1 MHEHGDDGP
10 PPFVLGSM
18 VDMGEQKG
26 WQRLSA
32 DDYRAN
38 LGDVGQLRV
47 YRDLD
52 AGTWTGEVRE
62 WKRSGFGTAAEAKA
76 AIVQILRERLVSAL
90 GAWRRDPTRLPPAP
104 SPVRQPGE

>member
-1 MHEHGDDGP
+1 
-10 PPFVLGSM
+10 M

-52 AGTWTGEVRE
+52 AGTWTGEARE

-76 AIVQILRERLVSAL
+76 AIVQILRERPEAAL
-90 GAWRRDPTRLPPAP
+90 AGLEELRPAD
-104 SPVRQPGE
+104 